1 MDIRRINSEIIL
13 YTLAIVLAVGLRF
26 YNLGVPP
33 LSDEEAK
40 WAMQALQVARPALT
54 GGDFVIG
61 PQPAYVFLTGVMFA
75 LFGSSNF
82 LARFWP
88 ALAGTVLI
96 LLPVFLR
103 SRLGRYAA
111 IIMAFGLAIDPGLVT
126 VSRQAGSPMMA
137 VSFGLMA
144 LGLWIAG
151 NAVLSG
157 SFAGLASMSGPV
169 VFTGG
174 ISFALAWAAA
184 KFTPKRRLE
193 LNPSHSTSQEVTLED
208 DIEGSAPGQERVFPT
223 RADKR
228 WFFISAGGVILLLG
242 TLFFRYPQ
250 GLVAL
255 FSTLPVYLQGWVEP
269 SGVPALRLP
278 AVLLVFQPFALFFGV
293 VGAARWLADRFEE
306 NNRYG
311 VSLLIPIIWTAILLV
326 MLLLYP
332 ARQVSDL
339 AWVLVPLWALAA
351 WELQRY
357 LPEKGTSP
365 ISIILASFVFILY
378 ALFWN
383 TLIAFDQPLF
393 TLGAVTINFRAA
405 VAVGILAMT
414 ALTIILVSLGWSWRV
429 ARLGLV
435 WGTTAACTLYLL
447 SLTWGASQ
455 LRPNTPQELWNLGPG
470 GGQAALFEK
479 TLNDLSARNVGY
491 RHQIDILTTVDTPSM
506 RWVLRNYPQAQFTA
520 DLEIGELPSVII
532 TRQEGEAPQLNT
544 AYRGQD
550 FVWWQQP
557 GWSGA
562 LPTPI
567 LRWLTF
573 REAEI
578 KNETVILWARSDL
591 FPDGTPDLEE
601 DLSED
606 MQ

>member
-1 MDIRRINSEIIL
+1 MDIRRINSETIL

-126 VSRQAGSPMMA
+126 VSRQAGGPMMA

-144 LGLWIAG
+144 LGLWIAR

-184 KFTPKRRLE
+184 KFTPKRRVE

-208 DIEGSAPGQERVFPT
+208 DIGGSVPGQERVFPT

-228 WFFISAGGVILLLG
+228 WFLISAGGVILLLG

-255 FSTLPVYLQGWVEP
+255 FSTLPVYLQGWVVP
-269 SGVPALRLP
+269 SGIPALRLP
-278 AVLLVFQPFALFFGV
+278 AALLVFQPFALFFGI
-293 VGAARWLADRFEE
+293 VGAARCLADRFEE
-306 NNRYG
+306 NNRFY
-311 VSLLIPIIWTAILLV
+311 VSLLIPVFWTVILLV

-365 ISIILASFVFILY
+365 ISIILASFVFILF

-447 SLTWGASQ
+447 SFTWGASQ
-455 LRPNTPQELWNLGPG
+455 LRPNAPQELWNLGPG
-470 GGQAALFEK
+470 SGQAALFET

-591 FPDGTPDLEE
+591 FPDGTLDPEE

-606 MQ
+606 IQ